1 MSRPASE
8 VGASLA
14 PTRPPQVI
22 PDPHGKLYVLL
33 PYQTKEALTLQEA
46 ARIANRSVSTLRTW
60 CAVHHIGRR
69 VGPGGAWQVSR
80 PALQMLLDGDHRTL
94 AAYVSGERGGAVRHY
109 FDLVGLGHLLPK
121 GGA

>member
-1 MSRPASE
+1 MACPSSKAGS
-8 VGASLA
+8 SLA
-14 PTRPPQVI
+14 RALPVTPDHHDTPFVLRP
-22 PDPHGKLYVLL
+22 YWAA
-33 PYQTKEALTLQEA
+33 EALNLKEA
-46 ARIANRSVSTLRTW
+46 ARIANRSVGTVRTW
-60 CAVHHIGRR
+60 CAIHVIGRR

-94 AAYVSGERGGAVRHY
+94 KNYIEGSRTGPVRHY